1 MAEDVARG
9 LFGRRRQA
17 NIVGGRQARFEV
29 KVTDVEAAELRA
41 IAAEQEI
48 SVARLLVESALSR
61 GVETITERRQLG
73 FELTEVRR
81 LLASIANNAN
91 QVAKYTNTEG
101 VVPAWAADIALDY
114 SQLRPQLNEIVRGL
128 SRS

>member
-1 MAEDVARG
+1 MAEDAARG

-17 NIVGGRQARFEV
+17 NVEGGRTARFEV
-29 KVTDVEAAELRA
+29 KVTDAEAAELRV
-41 IAAEQEI
+41 IADEQGV

-81 LLASIANNAN
+81 LLATIANNAN
-91 QVAKYTNTEG
+91 QVARYTNTEG

-114 SQLRPQLNEIVRGL
+114 SQLRPALNDIVRGL

>member
-1 MAEDVARG
+1 MAEDVTRG
-9 LFGRRRQA
+9 LFSRRRQA
-17 NIVGGRQARFEV
+17 NVAGGRRVRFEV
-29 KVTDVEAAELRA
+29 KVSEVEAAQLKA
-41 IAAEQEI
+41 IANEQEV

-81 LLASIANNAN
+81 LLASVANNSN

-101 VVPAWAADIALDY
+101 VVPSWAADIAQDY
-114 SQLRPQLNEIVRGL
+114 AELRPQLNAIVREL